1 MNIAAQQGLNSLRET
16 IALLSVT
23 DALAVLRDAFPDAV
37 TCSTSFSN
45 EDQVI
50 TDHISRTGG
59 IHLFTLD
66 TGRLF
71 PETYQTW
78 SSTLEHYGMAIEAY
92 FPESSALEGYLQQH
106 GPNGFYQSADNR
118 KACCTIRKVNPLKRA
133 LQGKKVWITG
143 LRAAHSP
150 EREDLEQLEWDAA
163 NQLIK
168 YHPLLHWTTAEVTAY
183 IHKHRLPYNVL
194 HDRGFA
200 SIGCAPCTRALRAG
214 EAFRA
219 GRWWWE
225 DAGKKECGLHTQS

>member
-23 DALAVLRDAFPDAV
+23 DALAALRDAFPGAV

-50 TDHISRTGG
+50 TDHISRIGG

-78 SSTLEHYGMAIEAY
+78 SNTLEYYGMAIEAY
-92 FPESSALEGYLQQH
+92 FPESSALESYLQEH
-106 GPNGFYQSADNR
+106 GPNGFYLSADNR

-143 LRAAHSP
+143 LRAEHSP

-214 EAFRA
+214 EVFRA

-225 DAGKKECGLHTQS
+225 DTGKKECGLHTQS